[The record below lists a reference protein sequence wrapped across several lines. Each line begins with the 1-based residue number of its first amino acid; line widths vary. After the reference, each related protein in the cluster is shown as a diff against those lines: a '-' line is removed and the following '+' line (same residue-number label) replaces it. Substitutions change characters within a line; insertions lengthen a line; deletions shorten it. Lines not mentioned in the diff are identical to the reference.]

1 LGCKDRNAREFKEK
15 GNKIWIVT
23 DKGEDLA
30 ADLVVVG
37 MGGKANS
44 G

>member
-1 LGCKDRNAREFKEK
+1 MMCGIFSKEK
-15 GNKIWIVT
+15 NNKVWVVT

-30 ADLVVVG
+30 TDLVVVG
-37 MGGKANS
+37 KRAKVNS

>member
-1 LGCKDRNAREFKEK
+1 LCGIFSKEK
-15 GNKIWIVT
+15 NNKVLVVT
-23 DKGEDLA
+23 DKGEDLV

-37 MGGKANS
+37 KRVKANS